1 MNNNM
6 NVTITVTINNNDD
19 KLRRER
25 AEYIFCKDIISR
37 MNSICNNYKKAVVD
51 IDMLTTVG
59 SADRALMI
67 ESLLEAYTYELE
79 SLKAECRKHNVKK
92 ENMELIFVGL
102 GI

>member
-19 KLRRER
+19 RLRRER
-25 AEYIFCKDIISR
+25 AEEQFCRSIISR
-37 MNSICNNYKKAVVD
+37 INNICNTYKKAVVD

-92 ENMELIFVGL
+92 ENMDLIFVGL
-102 GI
+102 GF